1 MIETMPK
8 LRFPAS
14 IYGWPCSRS
23 TFCDSQHI
31 WKFPWNN
38 TDVSELPPTDSMLL
52 QIERPGTRK
61 NLCIYISVLCY
72 YPDRTH
78 SMRNIETCFSLSMHW
93 NTARCKLRYHEL
105 PSWKNRSVCLRIQD
119 WVKWYFKQSE
129 SITFLFNISFQSFAF
144 PSQHHVECV
153 ILCFRNVLRRLYL
166 VKCIYLL

>member
-1 MIETMPK
+1 MDGRAHALHSATP
-8 LRFPAS
+8 S
-14 IYGWPCSRS
+14 IFGNFHGIILMWVNCHLQTLCCCRLNALGHGKIYAFTFLFCAIILTERIPCV
-23 TFCDSQHI
+23 TL
-31 WKFPWNN
+31 KP
-38 TDVSELPPTDSMLL
+38 V
-52 QIERPGTRK
+52 
-61 NLCIYISVLCY
+61 
-72 YPDRTH
+72 
-78 SMRNIETCFSLSMHW
+78 FSLSMHW